1 MSTSNA
7 SPALWTLGIAALALS
22 GFSLWSSM
30 GRSDGPRNEDVQ
42 EVDAA
47 SQADSLAKIEES
59 QGLMLARLESLQ
71 RRVQG
76 LESRGR
82 QQVQV
87 SEAANT
93 KKGAMDS
100 ALPEGPSKAA
110 APKAEHMDS
119 KEFATLLQKMFRQ
132 GGGASEEEKATFW
145 KLARTTTM
153 IDDQIKDL
161 RAQVQ
166 ANPGDTEKRLEL
178 ADAYVAKLLTVP
190 NGPERGIYGVKAE
203 AQWKNILK
211 KDPSNWQSQV
221 SLGFSHS
228 QYPDFMNMTGEAI
241 QDFEKA
247 IKIQERLPNDK
258 RYAVTYSQLGLLYRK
273 QGKIDK
279 ALALLREG
287 NRRYPKDKSILKL
300 LDELRSR

>member
-1 MSTSNA
+1 MTTTNA

-30 GRSDGPRNEDVQ
+30 GRSDSAGTESVQ
-42 EVDAA
+42 EVETTP
-47 SQADSLAKIEES
+47 QAESLARIEES

-71 RRVQG
+71 LRVKG
-76 LESRGR
+76 LESQGR
-82 QQVQV
+82 QQLQV
-87 SEAANT
+87 SEAAST
-93 KKGAMDS
+93 KAGALQDAGQTSPSKGA
-100 ALPEGPSKAA
+100 AEA
-110 APKAEHMDS
+110 APKMD
-119 KEFATLLQKMFRQ
+119 KKKFATLLQKMFRQ
-132 GGGASEEEKATFW
+132 GGGASEDEQALFW

-161 RAQVQ
+161 RAQVR
-166 ANPGDTEKRLEL
+166 ANPGDAEKRLEL

-190 NGPERGIYGVKAE
+190 DGPERGLYAVKAE
-203 AQWKNILK
+203 SQWKNILK
-211 KDPSNWQSQV
+211 TDPSNWQSQV

-228 QYPDFMNMTGEAI
+228 QYPDFMNKTGEAI

-247 IKIQERLPNDK
+247 LKIQERLPNDK

-279 ALALLREG
+279 ALTLLREG
-287 NRRYPKDKSILKL
+287 NRRYPKDASIKKL
-300 LDELRSR
+300 LGELRSR